1 MKLWNYHT
9 YWSNI
14 TKHTEKQ
21 KSCNEKLCVF
31 KQQGIFAMVTALTIM
46 SLFAF
51 TALGV
56 EAGRWY
62 IVRAE
67 LSKAVDAAAL
77 VGAKN
82 ISNDYLVTEDLM
94 AEVGQANFSPG
105 FLGTE
110 GQAQIT
116 GTVQLDGKV
125 LVEASTNVLNTVTR
139 VLETQAGV
147 DPGTYEKTLVT
158 SFGMAQQ
165 RDVEIMMVLDR
176 SGSMSGSMGALKD
189 AATSFVDFFNLSN
202 SNDRFGLI
210 SYATGVTVDYPMS
223 ENYSEEMVDEIRDA
237 IDALDAEDYTNTED
251 AIDQA
256 DGPQGFIDQTGLSG
270 DEKIQQFL
278 IFFSDGNPTAFRVHP
293 TDTPDTSFERDGNTW
308 NDAVVRRKTNKTEK
322 LKDPETGDTISSS
335 GKIYQTGDGLPI
347 ADTVCPLWK
356 EKNNPKTWT
365 KGNMKWNIWD
375 HPEYGSHIYQPL
387 QDEIDSDPD
396 GCLSS
401 FNQRAD
407 IKNYIVEVGKKMAID
422 HAQEL
427 KDKGIKIYTIGLGNI
442 DEDFLSAIASG
453 PGFEFFA
460 PTSSELK
467 SLFQKIALNI
477 KLRLVQ

>member
-1 MKLWNYHT
+1 MKLKNYHS

-31 KQQGIFAMVTALTIM
+31 KQQGIFAIVTALTIL

-51 TALGV
+51 TALGI

-116 GTVQLDGKV
+116 GTVQSEGKV

-139 VLETQAGV
+139 VLEAQGGV
-147 DPGTYEKTLVT
+147 EAGTYEKTLVT
-158 SFGMAQQ
+158 SFGRAQQ

-176 SGSMSGSMGALKD
+176 SGSMRGSMVALKE

-210 SYATGVTVDYPMS
+210 SYATGVTVDYAMS

-237 IDALDAEDYTNTED
+237 IDDLDAEDFTNTED

-270 DEKIQQFL
+270 DEKIQQYL

-293 TDTPDTSFERDGNTW
+293 TDIPDTSFERNGNTW
-308 NDAVVRRKTNKTEK
+308 DDAVVRRVSSKSEK
-322 LKDPETGDTISSS
+322 LKDSVTGDSISSS
-335 GKIYQTGDGLPI
+335 AKIYQTGDGLSTSSTMC
-347 ADTVCPLWK
+347 ASW
-356 EKNNPKTWT
+356 EYT
-365 KGNMKWNIWD
+365 KANMKWNIWD

-387 QDEIDSDPD
+387 QDAIDSDD
-396 GCLSS
+396 NGCLNTSS
-401 FNQRAD
+401 DRST
-407 IKNYIVEVGKKMAID
+407 IKWYVVEVGKKMAID

-427 KDKGIKIYTIGLGNI
+427 KDKGIKIYTIGLGSI